1 MAMDNAKIFDTLERK
16 IEKLLGRLQ
25 ALGAE
30 NEKLKS
36 ELAASRRAEKE
47 AGDSRAAVER
57 HEKDQQAVRERLE
70 KLIHSLEAAEE
81 K

>member
-1 MAMDNAKIFDTLERK
+1 MAIDNAKIFDTLERK
-16 IEKLLGRLQ
+16 IEKLLGRLHSL
-25 ALGAE
+25 AGE

-36 ELAASRRAEKE
+36 DLSAARRAEKD
-47 AGDSRAAVER
+47 AGDARAAIER

-70 KLIHSLEAAEE
+70 RLIQSLESADE